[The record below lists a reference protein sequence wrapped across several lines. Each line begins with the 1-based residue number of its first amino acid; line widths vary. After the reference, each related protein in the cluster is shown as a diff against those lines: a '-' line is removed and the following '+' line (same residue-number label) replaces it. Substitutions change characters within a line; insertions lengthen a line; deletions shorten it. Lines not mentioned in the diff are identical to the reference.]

1 MYNDILH
8 TSSKLIPTKHK
19 NDIQH
24 IVMFSVVTLNVVFPS
39 VIMPGV
45 ARLTVVAPINAFDQS
60 DILMED
66 LPFIKRN
73 TRWSPFEAQKAKLK
87 ED

>member
-1 MYNDILH
+1 
-8 TSSKLIPTKHK
+8 
-19 NDIQH
+19 
-24 IVMFSVVTLNVVFPS
+24 MFSVVMLNVVFPS
-39 VIMPGV
+39 VVMPSV

>member
-1 MYNDILH
+1 LH

-24 IVMFSVVTLNVVFPS
+24 NIMLGVVMLNVVFPS
-39 VIMPGV
+39 VVMPSV
-45 ARLTVVAPINAFDQS
+45 VRLTVVAPINAFDQS